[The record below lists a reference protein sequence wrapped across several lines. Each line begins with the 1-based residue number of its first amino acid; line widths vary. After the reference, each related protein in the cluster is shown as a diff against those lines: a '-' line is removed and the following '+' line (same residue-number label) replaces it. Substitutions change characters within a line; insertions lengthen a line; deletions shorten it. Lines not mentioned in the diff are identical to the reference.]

1 MRFSRTFYD
10 LLQLRCVQMRTLRVK
25 QCKFDIPFT
34 YMNFVSY
41 LTLMWVI
48 PSLTI
53 FAVDA
58 ISSALALAFV
68 GVVHQSLTCS
78 PILALVVIARIFGV
92 DPFWS
97 THVCV
102 KEARTDRQTNLQADI
117 HT

>member
-1 MRFSRTFYD
+1 MT

-25 QCKFDIPFT
+25 QCKFDMPFT
-34 YMNFVSY
+34 YMNFVFY
-41 LTLMWVI
+41 LTLMLVI

-58 ISSALALAFV
+58 ISAAPALALV
-68 GVVHQSLTCS
+68 GVVHQSVTRS
-78 PILALVVIARIFGV
+78 PILALVVVARIFGV

-102 KEARTDRQTNLQADI
+102 KEARTDKQTNRQADI